1 MSQIPIQKDSGRE
14 RVARSIAG
22 RLSLRQPQT
31 DSLDILHNALE
42 SVPALRDSHARSP
55 DELKAMQTALA
66 SQFPTLTDFEREFPS
81 MCFALATGVGKTRLM
96 GAFISYLYA
105 AYGYK
110 HFFVL
115 APNLT
120 IYDKLIRDFTPNTP
134 KYVFKGIA
142 EFATSVPEVIT
153 GETYEQRG
161 DLVSQAIDAPV
172 QVNIFNI
179 SKINSE
185 VRGGKAPKIKRL
197 SEYLGQ
203 SYFDYLAGLPDL
215 VLIMDESHRYRAGA
229 GIRAL
234 NELKPLLG
242 LEVTATPFTE
252 ATGGKTVP
260 FKNVV
265 MDYPLARAI
274 EDGFVKEPAVVTQQ
288 NFNPADHSAE
298 QIEVIKLKDGVR
310 VHEETK
316 VHLLTYAA
324 QTGLKPVKP
333 FVLVIARDTTHAA
346 QLLARIESD
355 TFFGGNYKGKV
366 IQVDSSRTGAEE
378 EEMIRRLLA
387 VESYDEPT
395 EIVIHVNML
404 KEGWD
409 VTNLYTIVP
418 LRAANARTL
427 IEQSIGR
434 GLRLP
439 YGRKTGV
446 EVVDRLNIIAHDK
459 FQEVIAE
466 ANKGDS
472 PIRLKQLK
480 LDPTDSEGNR
490 LTSYAVPSTM
500 SVVLGLADVK
510 GTGASGKSFVAGG
523 PVSGE
528 AMSGVGSPGV
538 TIGQQTAGHITTV
551 LHTGEDRKIAM
562 AAMEVIAEVGRLR
575 HAVDNMGSGESG
587 KLIAPTSAS
596 LSTPSVQEHIA
607 QLVQQRLIPQQGSL
621 AVEGLESKFNDA
633 AAVAEVVKQAVDI
646 FMEHTIDIPRISI
659 VPVGPVT
666 SGYAPFQLDI
676 SRLNY
681 QPLANTLESHGLQ
694 SNKVLTYGEAA
705 VVEESRFADY
715 IVRELINFDDVSYD
729 DHADFIY
736 QLADQAVTHFQ
747 TYLTDDDALHN
758 VLANYAKPIADIIHT
773 QMAKHYVEE
782 SAGSDVVISQGFVPL
797 KPCAFTA
804 KDDVKPL
811 HWAPDDKRT
820 IGQYLYGGFMRC
832 AYPYQKFHSDTER
845 ILATVL
851 ERQARRWF
859 RPASGQFNIYYR
871 SGASQPEY
879 IPDFVAQLP
888 DMVLLI
894 ETKKAQEV
902 AAAQESETDVKA
914 KAEQATLWCKHASD
928 YAKTV
933 GGEPWKYLLIPHDAV
948 AANVTLENLIARYSM
963 GASGIQ
969 SAAEAV

>member
-1 MSQIPIQKDSGRE
+1 MSQYHIQADSAQLK
-14 RVARSIAG
+14 VARSIAG
-22 RLSLRQPQT
+22 RLSLRPPQSE
-31 DSLDILHNALE
+31 SLGILHSVLE
-42 SVPALRDSHARSP
+42 SVPALRDSQARST
-55 DELKAMQTALA
+55 DELKAMQAALA
-66 SQFPTLTDFEREFPS
+66 SQFSTLSDFDRDFPS
-81 MCFALATGVGKTRLM
+81 LCFALATGVGKTRLM

-142 EFATSVPEVIT
+142 DLAIHSPEVIT
-153 GETYEQRG
+153 GDNYEQRG
-161 DLVSQAIDAPV
+161 IEKSWGGIEI
-172 QVNIFNI
+172 NIFNI

-185 VRGGKAPKIKRL
+185 MRGGKAPKIKRL

-203 SYFDYLAGLPDL
+203 SYFDYLASLPDL

-252 ATGGKTVP
+252 GTGGKPIP

-265 MDYPLARAI
+265 YDYPLARAI

-316 VHLLTYAA
+316 VHLLTYHHNLSVQAG
-324 QTGLKPVKP
+324 QKPVKP
-333 FVLVIARDTTHAA
+333 FMLVIARDTTHAA
-346 QLLARIESD
+346 QLLTQIESD
-355 TFFGGNYKGKV
+355 GFFSGNYKGKV

-490 LTSYAVPSTM
+490 LTSYSVPS
-500 SVVLGLADVK
+500 SVEVALGLAQTQNLSQGNNAVMPKATSALLTSGDNH
-510 GTGASGKSFVAGG
+510 GAVVGINETIPNAPAQTPNT
-523 PVSGE
+523 PVF
-528 AMSGVGSPGV
+528 
-538 TIGQQTAGHITTV
+538 QTT
-551 LHTGEDRKIAM
+551 EDRKIAQ
-562 AAMEVIAEVGRLR
+562 AAIEVISELGRYS
-575 HAVDNMGSGESG
+575 NGSS
-587 KLIAPTSAS
+587 IAPTSQTLIA
-596 LSTPSVQEHIA
+596 PQVQERIA
-607 QLVQQRLIPQQGSL
+607 QAVQERLVPNQPGTQGEL
-621 AVEGLESKFNDA
+621 LESKFNDA
-633 AAVAEVVKQAVDI
+633 AAVAQVVKQAVEV
-646 FMEHTIDIPRISI
+646 FVQHAIDIPRISV
-659 VPVGPVT
+659 VPVGPVK
-666 SGYAPFQLDI
+666 SGYKPFKLDL

-681 QPLANTLESHGLQ
+681 QPLANTLESYGLQ

-747 TYLTDDDALHN
+747 SYLADDEALHN
-758 VLANYAKPIADIIHT
+758 VLANYAKPIAEIIHA

-782 SAGSDVVISQGFVPL
+782 SAGSEVVVSHGFVPL
-797 KPCAFTA
+797 KACGFTA
-804 KDDVKPL
+804 KDDLKPL
-811 HWAPDDKRT
+811 HWSPDDKRT
-820 IGQYLYGGFMRC
+820 IGQYLYGGFSRC

-845 ILATVL
+845 ILVTVL
-851 ERQARRWF
+851 ERQAQRWF
-859 RPASGQFNIYYR
+859 RPAAGQFNIYYR
-871 SGASQPEY
+871 SGVNQPEY
-879 IPDFVAQLP
+879 IPDFVAAL
-888 DMVLLI
+888 DNVILMI

-902 AAAQESETDVKA
+902 AASLESETDVKA
-914 KAEQATLWCKHASD
+914 KADQAVLWCKNASD
-928 YAKTV
+928 HSKKV
-933 GGEPWKYLLIPHDAV
+933 GGKPWRYLLIPHDAV
-948 AANVTLENLIARYSM
+948 AANVTLEHLINRFSLA
-963 GASGIQ
+963 
-969 SAAEAV
+969 

>member
-1 MSQIPIQKDSGRE
+1 MSQNPIQKDIGRE
-14 RVARSIAG
+14 KVARSIAG

-31 DSLDILHNALE
+31 ESLDILHNALE
-42 SVPALRDSHARSP
+42 AVPALRDSHARSP
-55 DELKAMQTALA
+55 DELKAMQMALA

-105 AYGYK
+105 AYGCK

-142 EFATSVPEVIT
+142 EFATAVPEVIT

-252 ATGGKTVP
+252 AAGGKTVP

-288 NFNPADHSAE
+288 NFNPADHSSE

-387 VESYDEPT
+387 VESCDEPT

-500 SVVLGLADVK
+500 AVVLGLADVK
-510 GTGASGKSFVAGG
+510 GTGGSGKSFVAGG
-523 PVSGE
+523 PVGGE
-528 AMSGVGSPGV
+528 AMSGVVTPGA
-538 TIGQQTAGHITTV
+538 TTPQQTTGHITTV
-551 LHTGEDRKIAM
+551 LHTGEDRQIAM

-575 HAVDNMGSGESG
+575 HAVDSMGSGESG

-621 AVEGLESKFNDA
+621 AAEGLESKFNDA

-646 FMEHTIDIPRISI
+646 FVEHTIDIPRISI

-666 SGYAPFQLDI
+666 SGYGPFQLDI

-736 QLADQAVTHFQ
+736 QLADQAVTRFQ

-851 ERQARRWF
+851 ERQAKRWF

-933 GGEPWKYLLIPHDAV
+933 GGKPWKYLLVPHDAV
-948 AANVTLENLIARYSM
+948 AANVTLENLVARY
-963 GASGIQ
+963 GTA
-969 SAAEAV
+969 